1 MWTEEGD
8 MKRTII
14 ATILLLSTVLAAQA
28 HTTTYTFKGV
38 SNPHGVLRRA
48 TPERA
53 AAGGI
58 DPVTQAGI
66 DASNR
71 ATDDQTDAFR
81 QAASQEPIEAVNA
94 ATFGQ

>member
-1 MWTEEGD
+1 

-28 HTTTYTFKGV
+28 HNPIYTFKGV
-38 SNPHGVLRRA
+38 GNPHGLVRHA
-48 TPERA
+48 AAERA
-53 AAGGI
+53 GAGGI

-66 DASNR
+66 DATNQ
-71 ATDDQTDAFR
+71 ATEDQMAAFQ